1 MDYTEILEQLKE
13 WACNQLIM
21 QYRYAP
27 KNREFIKVLSDTI
40 LANVLILKIRDLCLN
55 VEESIGAQL
64 DVVGQWVGIDRYDNA
79 IDLWEQP
86 YTALVNYSNVADN
99 TYEQWQGGYSL
110 YSNFENHLISIVLNE
125 VIFKNAVNYQENT
138 YVFKYTASGW
148 QLDGENITISNYG
161 ITYPLTNNIAINDTI
176 TINYFDDIITY
187 KITSDNM
194 GGFLTYKAWQDTRT
208 KVNQMGD
215 DIYRQLIK
223 LKIIK
228 NSIVFTN
235 KNIDDAIWKWSN
247 GQVYTTWGVMEVTYH
262 YPSSMHNLFQ
272 LAVYKNVLLAPTG
285 CTINL
290 IEE

>member
-1 MDYTEILEQLKE
+1 MNYLDTLNQLKE

-27 KNREFIKVLSDTI
+27 KNREFIKALSDTI

-64 DVVGQWVGIDRYDNA
+64 DVVGQWVGIDRYYNA

-86 YTALVNYSNVADN
+86 YTALVNYSNIQDD

-110 YSNFENHLISIVLNE
+110 YSNF
-125 VIFKNAVNYQENT
+125 A
-138 YVFKYTASGW
+138 
-148 QLDGENITISNYG
+148 D
-161 ITYPLTNNIAINDTI
+161 NN
-176 TINYFDDIITY
+176 
-187 KITSDNM
+187 

-208 KVNQMGD
+208 KVNQIGD

>member
-1 MDYTEILEQLKE
+1 MNYLDTLNQLKE

-27 KNREFIKVLSDTI
+27 KNREFIKALSDTI

-64 DVVGQWVGIDRYDNA
+64 DVVGKWVGIDRYYNA

-86 YTALVNYSNVADN
+86 YTALVNYSNIQDD

-110 YSNFENHLISIVLNE
+110 YSNF
-125 VIFKNAVNYQENT
+125 A
-138 YVFKYTASGW
+138 
-148 QLDGENITISNYG
+148 D
-161 ITYPLTNNIAINDTI
+161 NN
-176 TINYFDDIITY
+176 
-187 KITSDNM
+187 
-194 GGFLTYKAWQDTRT
+194 GGFLTYKVWQDTRT
-208 KVNQMGD
+208 KVNQIGD

-247 GQVYTTWGVMEVTYH
+247 GQVYTTWGTMEVTYH

-285 CTINL
+285 CTIN
-290 IEE
+290 IEEY

>member
-1 MDYTEILEQLKE
+1 MNYLDTLNQLKE

-64 DVVGQWVGIDRYDNA
+64 DVVGQWVGIDRYYNA

-86 YTALVNYSNVADN
+86 YTALVNYSNVQDD
-99 TYEQWQGGYSL
+99 TYEPWQGGYSL
-110 YSNFENHLISIVLNE
+110 YSNF
-125 VIFKNAVNYQENT
+125 A
-138 YVFKYTASGW
+138 
-148 QLDGENITISNYG
+148 D
-161 ITYPLTNNIAINDTI
+161 NN
-176 TINYFDDIITY
+176 
-187 KITSDNM
+187 
-194 GGFLTYKAWQDTRT
+194 GGFLTYKVWQDTRT

>member
-1 MDYTEILEQLKE
+1 MDYLQNLQDIKNWAKDLIILQYHQSKR
-13 WACNQLIM
+13 NRQLIELM
-21 QYRYAP
+21 TDLT
-27 KNREFIKVLSDTI
+27 F
-40 LANVLILKIRDLCLN
+40 ANNLILQIRDLCLN

-64 DVVGQWVGIDRYDNA
+64 DVVGKWVGIDRYYNA

-86 YTALVNYSNVADN
+86 YTALVNYSNVQDD

-110 YSNFENHLISIVLNE
+110 YSNF
-125 VIFKNAVNYQENT
+125 A
-138 YVFKYTASGW
+138 
-148 QLDGENITISNYG
+148 D
-161 ITYPLTNNIAINDTI
+161 NN
-176 TINYFDDIITY
+176 
-187 KITSDNM
+187 